1 MRPQPDASQP
11 DVSSLLPLTPRVFL
25 ILWALEERPQHGY
38 RLLKM
43 AEELG
48 RGRVSIG
55 PASLYESIAALE
67 KRDLIERTVEP
78 QGVDR
83 EDKRRRYFQ
92 LTDRG
97 REVLKAEANR
107 VARLAVDLREAGLVD
122 SGGRS

>member
-97 REVLKAEANR
+97 RRVLKAEANR

>member
-38 RLLKM
+38 RLLKI

>member
-1 MRPQPDASQP
+1 MRPQP

>member
-1 MRPQPDASQP
+1 MTKSQP
-11 DVSSLLPLTPRVFL
+11 DVSSLLPLTPRVLL
-25 ILWALEERPQHGY
+25 ILWALEDGPQHGY

-67 KRDLIERTVEP
+67 KRDFIERTVEP

-97 REVLKAEANR
+97 RKVLKAEANR